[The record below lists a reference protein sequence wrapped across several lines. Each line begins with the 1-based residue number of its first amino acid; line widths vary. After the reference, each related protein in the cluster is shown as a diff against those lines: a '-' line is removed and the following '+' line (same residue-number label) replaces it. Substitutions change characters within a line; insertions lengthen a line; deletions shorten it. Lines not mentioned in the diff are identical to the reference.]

1 MAMLSLSIEAKAQG
15 NDWVVDRFDDIKV
28 LRYEVPGFE
37 ELTLKEKLMVYYLSE
52 AAKAGRDILYDQN
65 FKYNL
70 PIRRTLETLYKSIS
84 DRDSKD
90 FFAFEKYL
98 KKVWF
103 ANGIHHHYSNDKFQ
117 PEFSELWLRE
127 LERFYQ
133 PLFYCRFNGFR
144 QI

>member
-1 MAMLSLSIEAKAQG
+1 MLSLSIEAKAQG

-70 PIRRTLETLYKSIS
+70 PIRRTLKKSQTCVGKFLKLWNNRS
-84 DRDSKD
+84 DRVRVGFATLTENKD
-90 FFAFEKYL
+90 FYARK
-98 KKVWF
+98 
-103 ANGIHHHYSNDKFQ
+103 
-117 PEFSELWLRE
+117 WL
-127 LERFYQ
+127 
-133 PLFYCRFNGFR
+133 
-144 QI
+144 